1 MMRTVEMQKLRI
13 FALRRVLPGLIASLH
28 RIGLLEINREDFKGF
43 EGGRPLEF
51 YNVVSEQLVRLRAIN
66 AMLEK
71 TSSIRKKYEPKMLE
85 VKEALRLSKE
95 IGIEEKLKALNSE
108 AGVKETEANRLRN
121 QLVVIKKLI
130 PFIGIDFSKL
140 ETKTVSFRMG
150 EIAPE
155 KLSVLKEILDREL
168 PVYNLA
174 QPSGSK
180 TTLILFQKTEK
191 NVDQMLSSGGFTALE
206 VPPGTTTPIQ
216 AKKMSESALSATES
230 RLNEVRTELN
240 NISKSNIGMVKDLIY
255 SLEIEADRAEIA
267 SRFGF
272 SRSIAVFEGWIK
284 KKDVPA
290 ISEIVAKFSNDAM
303 LSEIVFSHEEMPPT
317 VLGNPK
323 VASPFEWVTK
333 NYSLPNYYE
342 LDPSILYMI
351 FIPLLLGMIVGDFIY
366 GIFAFGI
373 AYWLA
378 KKFQK
383 SETMGAVTKMWLYT
397 GFTSMFFGI
406 VFDEW
411 IGFHHAELFEL
422 LHEWGLPLF
431 GPEGG
436 FYHGLSRLNQL
447 PLLLGITIIVGLVHL
462 GIGFILGAINE
473 WGHSKKHAVAK
484 IAWIGVEIGGTLA
497 VAAMVLSLIPAAY
510 GTVGLV
516 VLGISVVALFITEGM
531 IGVLEVP
538 GLMGNVLSYARIAV
552 IGVVGVVIA
561 EIINEFFAPR
571 PSMGFYLIIAIPLF
585 ILFHLVNTFIAIF
598 EALIQGGRLNV
609 IEFRMKFLKGG
620 GREFSPFALRSEV
633 KQ

>member
-1 MMRTVEMQKLRI
+1 MRTVEMQKVRI

-28 RIGLLEINREDFKGF
+28 RSGLLEINQEDFKGF

-71 TSSIRKKYEPKMLE
+71 TISIRKKTEPKMLE
-85 VKEALRLSKE
+85 VNEALRLSKE

-108 AGVKETEANRLRN
+108 AGVRETEANRLRN
-121 QLVVIKKLI
+121 QLTVVGKML
-130 PFIGIDFSKL
+130 PFTGIDFSKL
-140 ETKTVSFRMG
+140 ETRTVSFRIG

-155 KLSVLKEILDREL
+155 KLTFLKEILDREL
-168 PVYNLA
+168 SIYNLA

-180 TTLILFQKTEK
+180 TALVLFQKTEK
-191 NVDQMLSSGGFTALE
+191 NVDQMLASGGFTPLE
-206 VPPGTTTPIQ
+206 VPAGTTTPIQ
-216 AKKMSESALSATES
+216 TKKNLESALSAAES
-230 RLNEVRTELN
+230 RMGEIRAELSS
-240 NISKSNIGMVKDLIY
+240 ITDSNIEKVKDLIY

-272 SRSIAVFEGWIK
+272 SRSVAVFEGWIK

-290 ISEIVAKFSNDAM
+290 ISEIVAKFGNDAM
-303 LSEIVFSHEEMPPT
+303 LSDISFGHEEMPPT
-317 VLGNPK
+317 VLRNPK
-323 VASPFEWVTK
+323 PAAPFEWVTK

-373 AYWLA
+373 ALWLA

-383 SETMGAVTKMWLYT
+383 SETMSAVTKMWLYT

-411 IGFHHAELFEL
+411 CGFHHAELFEL
-422 LHEWGLPLF
+422 LHEWGLPLI

-436 FYHGLSRLNQL
+436 LYHGLSRLNQL
-447 PLLLGITIIVGLVHL
+447 PLLLGITILVGIVHL
-462 GIGFILGAINE
+462 GIGFVLGAINE
-473 WGHSKKHAVAK
+473 WGHSKKHAAAK

-497 VAAMVLSLIPAAY
+497 VAAMVLNLLPAAY

-516 VLGISVVALFITEGM
+516 ILGISVVALFITEGI

-561 EIINEFFAPR
+561 EIINEFFAPK
-571 PSMGFYLIIAIPLF
+571 PSMGFYLIIAVPLF
-585 ILFHLVNTFIAIF
+585 ILFHLANTFIAIF

-620 GREFSPFALRSEV
+620 GRGFSPFVLRSEV